1 MAEKSP
7 EELTKD
13 RGEKMETE
21 KVEGEGSVVEPKIFL
36 SAPAP
41 TPAPRSRKSE
51 LWLGIKARL
60 RII

>member
-1 MAEKSP
+1 MGEKSP

-13 RGEKMETE
+13 KGEKMETE
-21 KVEGEGSVVEPKIFL
+21 KVEGKSSVVEPKTFLSL

-51 LWLGIKARL
+51 LWR
-60 RII
+60 RIQLQP